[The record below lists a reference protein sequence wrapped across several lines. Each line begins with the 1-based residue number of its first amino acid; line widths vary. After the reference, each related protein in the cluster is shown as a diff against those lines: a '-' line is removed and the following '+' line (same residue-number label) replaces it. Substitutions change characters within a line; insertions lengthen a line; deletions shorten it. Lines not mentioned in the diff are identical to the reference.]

1 MGKTYIADKET
12 LDKCYA
18 ILSADGIYGFIEH
31 IRNTVGKEDGEVKGS
46 KPWILSQTHRSHAV
60 VHGMVYLHGHIRLLP
75 EQDKTLYPCGP
86 A

>member
-1 MGKTYIADKET
+1 MRKTHTEIHLRNEPEHGHKQDADQKEHH
-12 LDKCYA
+12 A
-18 ILSADGIYGFIEH
+18 